1 MNFNVVLINTLN
13 EKFFDLFNNK
23 DDVNELINLN
33 SFTPEKNNFLK
44 ISKNLTKD
52 SENILL
58 VGTNSCESTSDW
70 VSIGANL
77 GMSLKYD
84 ASLNFVD
91 MTSDANIESLEFGF
105 YLSQY
110 QFDEFKSEK
119 NQKNT
124 LSIDQ
129 TQFTQEIK
137 NKINSIFW
145 TRDMVNTPALNKSPE
160 FFEDHVKK
168 LIEETDIKLTSYD
181 DVWLSENNFGGI
193 LGVGSGST
201 RKPKLLIGEYN
212 QGAKFQISIIG
223 KGVLFDSGG
232 LSLKSPAGM
241 ETMKT
246 DMAGAA
252 TAWGIITLVAKQKLE
267 IGLKVYTPLVENM
280 PSGSAIRPG
289 DVLTMR
295 NNKTIE
301 VLNTD
306 AEGRLIMADALAYA
320 SEFKPDVICDVAT
333 LTGAS
338 YVALGVDIGAVFS
351 NDKTLE
357 ESFIKSNALSH
368 ELYHALPLEQS
379 YKKLIKS
386 DIADMQNTGGRFGG
400 AITAALLL
408 EEFVEGIPWIHL
420 DMAGP
425 ARSRSNDVI
434 NPSGGTGFGII
445 GFYNFIKNKVT
456 DLQ

>member
-1 MNFNVVLINTLN
+1 MNFNAVLINEIN
-13 EKFFDLFNNK
+13 EQFFDLFNNK
-23 DDVNELINLN
+23 DEVNELISLN

-44 ISKNLTKD
+44 ISKNLSKD
-52 SENILL
+52 HENILI
-58 VGTNSCESTSDW
+58 VGTNSCESTFDW
-70 VSIGANL
+70 VSTGANL
-77 GMSLKYD
+77 GKSLKYD
-84 ASLNFVD
+84 ATLNFVD
-91 MTSDANIESLEFGF
+91 MTSNANIESLEFGF

-119 NQKNT
+119 NENNT
-124 LSIDQ
+124 ISIDQ
-129 TQFTQEIK
+129 TQFTEEIK

-193 LGVGSGST
+193 LGVGSGSP

-357 ESFIKSNALSH
+357 ESFIESNTISH

-425 ARSRSNDVI
+425 ARSRNNNVI
-434 NPSGGTGFGII
+434 NPSGGTGFGVI
-445 GFYNFIKNKVT
+445 GFYNFIKSKVT

>member
-1 MNFNVVLINTLN
+1 MNFNVVLINTIN
-13 EKFFDLFNNK
+13 EKFFDFFNNK
-23 DDVNELINLN
+23 DEVNELINLN

-44 ISKNLTKD
+44 ISKNLTKGN
-52 SENILL
+52 ENILL
-58 VGTNSCESTSDW
+58 VGTNSCKSTSDW
-70 VSIGANL
+70 ISIGANL
-77 GMSLKYD
+77 GKSLKYD
-84 ASLNFVD
+84 ATLNFVD
-91 MTSDANIESLEFGF
+91 ITSNANLESIEFGF

-110 QFDEFKSEK
+110 KFDQFKSEK
-119 NQKNT
+119 NESNT
-124 LSIDQ
+124 LYIEQ

-193 LGVGSGST
+193 LGVGNGST

-357 ESFIKSNALSH
+357 KSFIESNALSY

-408 EEFVEGIPWIHL
+408 EEFVDGIPWIHL

-425 ARSRSNDVI
+425 ARSRDNNVI

-445 GFYNFIKNKVT
+445 GFYNFIKSKVT

>member
-1 MNFNVVLINTLN
+1 MNFKVVLVNEINKN
-13 EKFFDLFNNK
+13 FFDLFNNK
-23 DDVNELINLN
+23 DEINELINLN
-33 SFTPEKNNFLK
+33 SFTPEKNKFLK

-52 SENILL
+52 NENILL
-58 VGTNSCESTSDW
+58 VGTNSCESTFDW
-70 VSIGANL
+70 VSIGASL
-77 GMSLKYD
+77 GKSLKYD

-91 MTSDANIESLEFGF
+91 MTSNSNLESLEFGF

-110 QFDEFKSEK
+110 QFDKFKSEK
-119 NQKNT
+119 DDKNI
-124 LSIDQ
+124 LSIEE

-137 NKINSIFW
+137 DKIDAIFW
-145 TRDMVNTPALNKSPE
+145 TRDMVNTPALTKSPE
-160 FFEDHVKK
+160 FFEDNVKK

-181 DVWLSENNFGGI
+181 HVWLSENNFGGI
-193 LGVGSGST
+193 LGVGSGSF
-201 RKPKLLIGEYN
+201 RKPKFLIGEYN
-212 QGAKFQISIIG
+212 QKAKFQISIIG

-252 TAWGIITLVAKQKLE
+252 TAWGIITLVAKQKLD

-338 YVALGVDIGAVFS
+338 YVALGVDIGAIFS
-351 NDKTLE
+351 NDKALE
-357 ESFIKSNALSH
+357 ESFMESNELSH
-368 ELYHALPLEQS
+368 ELYHVLPLEQS

-425 ARSRSNDVI
+425 ARSRNNDVI
-434 NPSGGTGFGII
+434 TPSGGTGFGVV
-445 GFYNFIKNKVT
+445 GFYNFIKSKAT